1 MNQRHDGGYGEEH
14 DGRTHEQYGGRMRES
29 RDEFGSHPDDWERP
43 RRSFSGRSGYEE
55 EDFPRFGG
63 RRWRRDLER
72 EDSERGAFAGRGYDE
87 PSFRRSFGERGGP
100 YGSRAGSGRWE
111 DSEFARRGEAR
122 GEPEWGGFGGGYGE
136 SERGRLV
143 RSPGGERY
151 RERSFGGYGG
161 STGFGGYGDAW
172 GGYEGGREYGAGYGR
187 GELGRERRGSQ
198 ERRAPGRFSGRGPK
212 GYQRSDERIR
222 EELCDLLTASPDIDA
237 SDLTVVVKNCEVTL
251 EGSVDDRWTK
261 RHAEDVAEGV
271 SGVRQVHNRLQVQAA
286 GQQGR
291 PGEESGSGR
300 FGNGGRSSGTG
311 QS

>member
-136 SERGRLV
+136 SERGRLE
-143 RSPGGERY
+143 RSPGGER
-151 RERSFGGYGG
+151 
-161 STGFGGYGDAW
+161 
-172 GGYEGGREYGAGYGR
+172 
-187 GELGRERRGSQ
+187 
-198 ERRAPGRFSGRGPK
+198 RGPQ